1 MELFCE
7 DGKNIIIIIYFVSK
21 TVYTLFYLFTDEV

>member
-7 DGKNIIIIIYFVSK
+7 DGKNIIIIYFVSK
-21 TVYTLFYLFTDEV
+21 TVYTLLYLFTDEV